1 MGPSDAGVVNG
12 SYRVGASVAGA
23 SLTSL
28 TSTPNPNRTSATS
41 REQPRPAAI
50 TRDNFG
56 HSYTPLN

>member
-12 SYRVGASVAGA
+12 LYRVGASVAGA
-23 SLTSL
+23 SL